1 MTTAW
6 VPLASVTLSS
16 TASSVTFGS
25 IPAGFRDLILVQFST
40 VGGTN
45 NYTKMRVNSDS
56 STSYN
61 CVNMHANTTSVYST
75 ANTYPQTFPNFS
87 ENESSTQPMASVTN
101 FMDYS
106 ATDKHKILLT
116 RTAAHNSS
124 NAVTTRW
131 MNTAAI
137 NEIALFTDSSSFNA
151 GSTFSLYGSNR
162 L

>member
-1 MTTAW
+1 M
-6 VPLASVTLSS
+6 
-16 TASSVTFGS
+16 
-25 IPAGFRDLILVQFST
+25 QFST

-45 NYTKMRVNSDS
+45 NYTKMRVNSDGS
-56 STSYN
+56 NSYY
-61 CVNMHANTTSVYST
+61 CVNMHANTTSVYSN
-75 ANTYPQTFPNFS
+75 ANTYSQTFPNFV
-87 ENESSTQPMASVTN
+87 ETESSTQPMASVTN

-106 ATDKHKILLT
+106 ATNKHKVLLT

-124 NAVTTRW
+124 NAVITRW